1 MWILG
6 LKWLKGRLSTV
17 GSRNLHQHKQGIAI
31 YMYTQDTEELFVTLV
46 VDCS

>member
-17 GSRNLHQHKQGIAI
+17 GSRNLHHHKQGIAI
-31 YMYTQDTEELFVTLV
+31 YMYTQGTEELFVTLV